1 MIQTKSADSVHTG
14 ILQVWQDTY
23 PSWLLG
29 WDLGT
34 KLGKKGNH
42 NKCVPLYVQVHM
54 YYSLQNNEKLY
65 HYHSDIHTV
74 LKHLIILCKN
84 LCTMSY

>member
-1 MIQTKSADSVHTG
+1 MIQTESADSVHTG
-14 ILQVWQDTY
+14 ILQVWPDTY

-42 NKCVPLYVQVHM
+42 NKCVAAICTSTHVLQFAKIVPLSFRHS
-54 YYSLQNNEKLY
+54 YS
-65 HYHSDIHTV
+65 I
-74 LKHLIILCKN
+74 KHLIILCKN
-84 LCTMSY
+84 LCIMSY